1 MSVSCIQI
9 LSMFHCNKCL
19 YVNLVWWY
27 YTCISYKNVFIKKG
41 VIFCWEMVD
50 IGFSLFSIYISRF
63 REFSIIADLWTIN
76 DSYVALMVFVY
87 DIADFSH
94 TKAPKLA

>member
-1 MSVSCIQI
+1 
-9 LSMFHCNKCL
+9 
-19 YVNLVWWY
+19 
-27 YTCISYKNVFIKKG
+27 
-41 VIFCWEMVD
+41 MVD